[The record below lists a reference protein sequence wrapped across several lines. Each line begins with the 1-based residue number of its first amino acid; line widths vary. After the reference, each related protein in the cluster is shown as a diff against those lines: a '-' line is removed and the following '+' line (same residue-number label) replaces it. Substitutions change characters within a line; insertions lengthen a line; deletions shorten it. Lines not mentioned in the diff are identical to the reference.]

1 MIYVDRD
8 KCDGCGLCVDACPHS
23 ALKLVDG
30 AVEVD
35 LDRCQ
40 ETGTCLEICPRG
52 ALLEVTE
59 AGDPEV
65 STLEKAPT
73 SMVEQKETRVSRRQS
88 SATIVPWVG
97 AAIQF
102 LVTDVVP
109 QLWHA
114 WVDNRQGTRRGS
126 SRNDRRMGN
135 GTCQGPRRQRRRRQQ
150 GRRT

>member
-8 KCDGCGLCVDACPHS
+8 KCDGCGLCVEVCPHS
-23 ALKLVDG
+23 ALILVDE

-35 LDRCQ
+35 LERCQ
-40 ETGTCLEICPRG
+40 ETGTCLETCPRG

-59 AGDPEV
+59 ARDPEV
-65 STLEKAPT
+65 STLEKRPIP
-73 SMVEQKETRVSRRQS
+73 MVEQEETRVSRRYS
-88 SATIVPWVG
+88 SATIVPWLG

-102 LVTDVVP
+102 FVTDVMP

-114 WVDNRQGTRRGS
+114 WVDNRRGTRRGS
-126 SRNDRRMGN
+126 SRMARRKGN
-135 GTCQGPRRQRRRRQQ
+135 GTCRGPRRQRRRRQQ